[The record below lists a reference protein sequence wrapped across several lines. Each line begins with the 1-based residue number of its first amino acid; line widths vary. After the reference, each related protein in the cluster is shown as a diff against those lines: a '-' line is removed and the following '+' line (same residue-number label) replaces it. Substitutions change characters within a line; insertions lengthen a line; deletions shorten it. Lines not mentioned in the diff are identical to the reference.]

1 MLGLFWVLVGGGRF
15 ILGDDKWRGVILGF
29 GEWWWVVVD
38 IFWVVVS
45 GGGFILGGGGCW
57 WLVERFII
65 ARVENIFSSGKLNML
80 CVPMCTEVYTNTV
93 ITNIL
98 IIIVADNQNRIHMK
112 WKLWSS

>member
-15 ILGDDKWRGVILGF
+15 ILGDDKWRGVVLGF

-45 GGGFILGGGGCW
+45 GGGCW
-57 WLVERFII
+57 WLVEWVII

-80 CVPMCTEVYTNTV
+80 CVPKC
-93 ITNIL
+93 IPI
-98 IIIVADNQNRIHMK
+98 Q
-112 WKLWSS
+112 